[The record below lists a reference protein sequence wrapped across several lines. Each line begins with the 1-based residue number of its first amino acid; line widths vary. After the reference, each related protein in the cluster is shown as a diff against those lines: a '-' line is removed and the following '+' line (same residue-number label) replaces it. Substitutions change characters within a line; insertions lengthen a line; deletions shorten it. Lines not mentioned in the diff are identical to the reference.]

1 MQPVANRLQGVLKDI
16 SGKVSAPAQVLI
28 DCGESGINIR
38 PKQYGDFGSHDGI
51 GAPIY
56 LELYE
61 GELRLIV
68 WSDINQQEP
77 THVISLEGAKESLRI
92 ASVADTPSSSLT

>member
-1 MQPVANRLQGVLKDI
+1 MPFENRLEAVLKDA
-16 SGKVSAPAQVLI
+16 SESVSEPVQVLI
-28 DCGESGINIR
+28 DCRESGINIR
-38 PKQYGDFGSHDGI
+38 PKQYGDFDSEAGF

-61 GELRLIV
+61 GGLRLIV

-77 THVISLEGAKESLRI
+77 THVISLEGAREARRI
-92 ASVADTPSSSLT
+92 GSVVDKPSSLLT

>member
-1 MQPVANRLQGVLKDI
+1 MIPFENRPQAVLKDA
-16 SGKVSAPAQVLI
+16 SERVSEPVQVLI
-28 DCGESGINIR
+28 DCRESGINIR
-38 PKQYGDFGSHDGI
+38 PKQYGDFDSEAGF

-77 THVISLEGAKESLRI
+77 THVISLEGAREARRI
-92 ASVADTPSSSLT
+92 EPLMNKPSDLLT

>member
-1 MQPVANRLQGVLKDI
+1 MQPVANRLQGVLKD
-16 SGKVSAPAQVLI
+16 SSDNASAPVQVLI
-28 DCGESGINIR
+28 DCRESGINIR
-38 PKQYGDFGSHDGI
+38 PKLYGDFDSHDGI

-68 WSDINQQEP
+68 WSDINQQQP
-77 THVISLEGAKESLRI
+77 THVISLEGARESLRI
-92 ASVADTPSSSLT
+92 ASVTDP